1 VEAIHDGLIVMRR
14 RSGENWVRIE
24 EVPKTPNGDLGELI
38 LSTFAA
44 HDLLLEIETDEKL
57 LAIRPKLAGHARLEQ
72 VCDQA
77 GDRWHAESLTLRL
90 TRGFPFHWTV
100 QPLVAEFLASCDGT
114 RTAEQAIQAF
124 AVSANAPFD
133 TVRRECLEVIRK
145 LIERGFVVV
154 APD

>member
-1 VEAIHDGLIVMRR
+1 
-14 RSGENWVRIE
+14 
-24 EVPKTPNGDLGELI
+24 
-38 LSTFAA
+38 
-44 HDLLLEIETDEKL
+44 
-57 LAIRPKLAGHARLEQ
+57 
-72 VCDQA
+72 
-77 GDRWHAESLTLRL
+77 
-90 TRGFPFHWTV
+90 
-100 QPLVAEFLASCDGT
+100 VAEFLASCDGT